1 MVSKFNKM
9 DAFWVA
15 LVYLVVAFLLVSI
28 FALSFKKWELFHW
41 CNLLIIIPFTISMF
55 ITFYLHRPYSGL
67 RAGLLAIA
75 TCAIA
80 VGVPLYIRNNGLG
93 AITTTDILGITAF
106 GATFIAV
113 FASWVL
119 NIVFVVK
126 KKNNNN
132 VKN

>member
-28 FALSFKKWELFHW
+28 FALSYKKWELFHW
-41 CNLLIIIPFTISMF
+41 CNLLIILPFTVSMF
-55 ITFYLHRPYSGL
+55 VTFYLHRPYSGF
-67 RAGLLAIA
+67 RAGLLAIT

-80 VGVPLYIRNNGLG
+80 VGVPLYIRNNGLS
-93 AITTTDILGITAF
+93 AITTIDILVIIAF
-106 GATFIAV
+106 GATFFAF

-126 KKNNNN
+126 KKKNNN
-132 VKN
+132 VNN